1 MLTLR
6 VGVSRPGG
14 CVHTLTGHQSLTSG
28 MELRDN
34 VLVSG
39 NADSTVRVWDIR
51 TGQCLHTL
59 QGEGAGRGGRGQ
71 VTPGVSPVCP
81 SGPNRHQSA
90 VTCLQFCRGLVLS
103 SSDDGTVKLWDLK
116 TGAWLR
122 DVVALQSRGAGQD
135 RPSARPSA
143 GLGCSP
149 VRVSAGG
156 VVWRIRASDTRL
168 VCAAGSRNGTEETK
182 LLVLDFDLE
191 DGTGLSETLPGPEEK
206 RERPGGWTDQDVPAK
221 STHLESV

>member
-1 MLTLR
+1 M
-6 VGVSRPGG
+6 SCPGG

-28 MELRDN
+28 MELRDHT
-34 VLVSG
+34 LVSG

-59 QGEGAGRGGRGQ
+59 QGEGRGRGGGPPRHLTCLC
-71 VTPGVSPVCP
+71 VPGPH
-81 SGPNRHQSA
+81 RHQSA

-122 DVVALQSRGAGQD
+122 DVVALQSRGSGQRRPPAVP
-135 RPSARPSA
+135 RPSPGR
-143 GLGCSP
+143 SP
-149 VRVSAGG
+149 ACRSTGG
-156 VVWRIRASDTRL
+156 VVWRIRASDTQL

-191 DGTGLSETLPGPEEK
+191 DGTAGTDGTDGTEGCGPEPLPGPEET
-206 RERPGGWTDQDVPAK
+206 RCCGTDQDVPTK
-221 STHLESV
+221 SPHLKSA